1 MTGSSRAARE
11 ARRYRSGDKAGRL
24 RGRLRGD
31 TAVTG
36 HPVLF
41 SMRPALELGVF
52 PEGGGYPVGFVEA
65 AARIMGVDLAQIVHL
80 CSGSVRGGRLTID
93 VRRGAGPDVVADVRW
108 LPLRPASIDAV
119 LADPP
124 YSPEYADELWGTAKV
139 YPTPTVLLRECA
151 VVLRPGGVVAVLHHL
166 MPDAVPG
173 LARVGC
179 WGVTTGP
186 GYRIRALTVFR
197 RDAPLPGLGADVD
210 RIPAGE

>member
-1 MTGSSRAARE
+1 MSPTRAQKE
-11 ARRYRSGDKAGRL
+11 ARRARSGQKEGRL
-24 RGRLRGD
+24 RGRQRDEGGA
-31 TAVTG
+31 TTG
-36 HPVLF
+36 HPALF
-41 SMRPALELGVF
+41 AMRPALELGRF

-65 AARIMGVDLAQIVHL
+65 AARIMHVDLAELVHL

-93 VRRGAGPDVVADVRW
+93 VRPDAGADVRADVRW
-108 LPLRPASIDAV
+108 LPLRPGSVSAI

-124 YSPEYADELWGTAKV
+124 YSVDYAEELWGTGKI

-151 VVLRPGGVVAVLHHL
+151 EALAPRGVVGVLHHV

-186 GYRIRALTVFR
+186 GYRIRAFTVFR
-197 RDAPLPGLGADVD
+197 RLDATLEDLGA
-210 RIPAGE
+210 